1 MAAKSVPMACQPREV
16 ANSIYAK
23 YRICH
28 NDFMAILEAEFQE
41 YDRTIRPEDALLQ
54 AARSAHIDV
63 RKRLNADEK
72 LSQHLVSD
80 FLQGSYARYT
90 MNDPEDKADV
100 DIIVVTRLHEKQWTP
115 DGVLTLF
122 ATWLAGQ
129 YGQQRVSKNG
139 RSVNLELDNVEVDLV
154 PTSAPSEAVMLDIR
168 SYAAET
174 VAKAI
179 TPGPEDDLLN
189 PNEVFGPSITT
200 IGNGDWALAPLRIPD
215 LHAKAW
221 QDTHP
226 LAALEYTRQKN
237 RECDKMFLRVVR
249 AIKWWRKRVS
259 GGPEHPKSYPIEHM
273 VGDACLSG
281 TFKSVAEGITLTL
294 EAMQRRYYNEYLTR
308 KKPTLKPRGLEH
320 LQEANVLALLQDA
333 DFCAFYEQLEV
344 AAANARLALD
354 ETNPHKSGKAWQ
366 RVLGDEFPVPPPSKT
381 GPTGGGFTP
390 RTDPAREPA
399 GGRFG

>member
-1 MAAKSVPMACQPREV
+1 MAT
-16 ANSIYAK
+16 
-23 YRICH
+23 
-28 NDFMAILEAEFQE
+28 LESEFQV
-41 YDRTIRPEDALLQ
+41 YDRAIRPEDALLT
-54 AARSAHIDV
+54 AARDAHLDV
-63 RKRLNADEK
+63 RQRLNADAK
-72 LSQHLVSD
+72 LSSHLVSD

-115 DGVLTLF
+115 DSVLTMF
-122 ATWLAGQ
+122 ATWLADQ
-129 YGQQRVSKNG
+129 YGQQRVNKNG
-139 RSVNLELDNVEVDLV
+139 RSVNLELNDVEVDLV
-154 PTSAPSEAVMLDIR
+154 PTSAPSEAVMLNMR

-179 TPGPEDDLLN
+179 QPGPEDDLLN

-200 IGNGDWALAPLRIPD
+200 IGNGDWAQSPLRIPD
-215 LHAKAW
+215 LHAQAW

-237 RECDKMFLRVVR
+237 RACDKMFLRVVR

-273 VGDACLSG
+273 VGDACPGG
-281 TFKSVAEGITLTL
+281 TFTNVAEGVTLTL
-294 EAMQRRYYNEYLTR
+294 EAMQRRYYNEYLAR
-308 KKPTLKPRGLEH
+308 KTPMLKPRGLEH
-320 LQEANVLALLQDA
+320 VSEANVLTLLQDA
-333 DFCAFYEQLEV
+333 DFCGFYEQLQV
-344 AAANARLALD
+344 AAANARFALD
-354 ETNPHKSGKAWQ
+354 EADPHRSGQAWQ
-366 RVLGDEFPVPPPSKT
+366 RVLGKEFPVPPPSKI

-390 RTDPAREPA
+390 RTSAVREPT